1 MQGKY
6 LKYLKHIIYGS
17 MFCILLIFTFIRYLK
32 LLDQEVI
39 RTHYELDYGARL
51 PSFTICFYFFNQE
64 KTNLGANVS
73 FSNFMENAYDMN
85 KFISYAV
92 LVEDTNSK

>member
-1 MQGKY
+1 
-6 LKYLKHIIYGS
+6 
-17 MFCILLIFTFIRYLK
+17 MFSILLIFTLVRYLK

-39 RTHYELDYGARL
+39 RTHYELDYGAGL

-64 KTNLGANVS
+64 KTNLGANMS